1 MKVPSVVLEL
11 FYMQKDGRT
20 PDRQTH
26 NEANYRDSASFLCKR
41 GKKRDS
47 EQLTS
52 QFLNRINNSSYT
64 LYINPL
70 SFVLRSNTM
79 TDYFVLGVTAKG
91 KAVPQMV
98 LSTGSTAD
106 VDHVWHQR

>member
-1 MKVPSVVLEL
+1 
-11 FYMQKDGRT
+11 MQKRR
-20 PDRQTH
+20 PDSRHTHTHTHTH

-64 LYINPL
+64 LYINPQ

-79 TDYFVLGVTAKG
+79 TGYFVLGVTAKW
-91 KAVPQMV
+91 KAVPED
-98 LSTGSTAD
+98 GSPY
-106 VDHVWHQR
+106 RKYCRC